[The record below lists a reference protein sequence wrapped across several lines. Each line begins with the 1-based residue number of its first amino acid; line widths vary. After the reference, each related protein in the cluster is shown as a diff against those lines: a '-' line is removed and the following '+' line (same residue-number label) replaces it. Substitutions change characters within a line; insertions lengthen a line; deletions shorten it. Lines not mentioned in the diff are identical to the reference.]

1 MEPARHRSPVGPDD
15 AARAADVDRPA
26 VPTPNDPNEK
36 WEANREKV
44 AFARAF
50 PGRLASWADAVGRTV
65 EAVVPSGNDAVVLFA
80 DGAFL
85 IAPNQ
90 DPEPAA
96 LLAALAAARP
106 RLAARHGEAFG
117 ALDRLT
123 DRDRE
128 LTRRA
133 KLNNILGA
141 IRHNAAEIP
150 ELKEAVR
157 RLLDNWDG
165 AADTHGKTK

>member
-1 MEPARHRSPVGPDD
+1 MEPACPRLPVGPDD
-15 AARAADVDRPA
+15 AARAADVDRPTT
-26 VPTPNDPNEK
+26 PTPNEK

-44 AFARAF
+44 AFAKAF

-65 EAVVPSGNDAVVLFA
+65 ETVVPSGNDAVVLFA

-85 IAPNQ
+85 IAPRP

-96 LLAALAAARP
+96 ILTALAAARP
-106 RLAARHGEAFG
+106 RLAAHHAEAFG
-117 ALDRLT
+117 ALDRLIA
-123 DRDRE
+123 RDRE

-133 KLNNILGA
+133 KLDNILGA
-141 IRHNAAEIP
+141 IRHNATEIP

-157 RLLDNWDG
+157 RLLDDWSG

>member
-1 MEPARHRSPVGPDD
+1 MEPARPRLPVGPDD
-15 AARAADVDRPA
+15 AARAADVDRPTT
-26 VPTPNDPNEK
+26 PTPNEK

-44 AFARAF
+44 AFAKAF

-65 EAVVPSGNDAVVLFA
+65 ETVVPSGNDAVVLFA

-85 IAPNQ
+85 IAPQ
-90 DPEPAA
+90 PDPEPAA
-96 LLAALAAARP
+96 ILAALAAARP
-106 RLAARHGEAFG
+106 RLAARHAEAFG
-117 ALDRLT
+117 ALDRLIA
-123 DRDRE
+123 RDRE

-133 KLNNILGA
+133 KLDNILGA

-157 RLLDNWDG
+157 RLLDDWSG

>member
-1 MEPARHRSPVGPDD
+1 M
-15 AARAADVDRPA
+15 
-26 VPTPNDPNEK
+26 PTPNEK

-50 PGRLASWADAVGRTV
+50 PGRLVSWADAVGRTV
-65 EAVVPSGNDAVVLFA
+65 EAVVSSGNNAVVLFA

-85 IAPNQ
+85 IVPQ
-90 DPEPAA
+90 SDPEPAA
-96 LLAALAAARP
+96 ILAALAAARP
-106 RLAARHGEAFG
+106 RLAARHAEAFG

-133 KLNNILGA
+133 RLDNILGA

-157 RLLDNWDG
+157 RLLDDLSG

>member
-1 MEPARHRSPVGPDD
+1 MEPARPRLPVGPDD
-15 AARAADVDRPA
+15 AARAAGVDRPA
-26 VPTPNDPNEK
+26 MPTPNDK

-44 AFARAF
+44 AFAKAF
-50 PGRLASWADAVGRTV
+50 PGRLVSWADAVGRTV
-65 EAVVPSGNDAVVLFA
+65 EAVVPSGNEAVVLFA

-85 IAPNQ
+85 IAPDH

-96 LLAALAAARP
+96 ILAALAAARP
-106 RLAARHGEAFG
+106 HLEARQGEAFG

-133 KLNNILGA
+133 RLDNILGA

-157 RLLDNWDG
+157 RLLDNWSG
-165 AADTHGKTK
+165 AADTHGKTE